1 MRIEHHVLYL
11 EGKLTLNT
19 VPAIARRLGKIRRRQ
34 LLALKSVDLSGVGR
48 VDSCGLGLIE
58 TLRDGGYR
66 KPLPVVN
73 ASSAVEDVI
82 NTFADKPLEVM
93 PTEPPRGFF
102 SDGIGAGL
110 YAIFHMLTEGLLV
123 AGEVFA
129 ASAVSLFIPSRHR
142 KGAISEQIVQIGAR
156 GVPIVG
162 LLSFIIG
169 FILALQGAVQL
180 EQFGGTPFIA
190 DLMALAMFR
199 ELAPLL
205 TAIIVTGRTGSAM
218 ASEIGTMQV
227 TNEIDAL
234 RAMGIRPYEYVV
246 GPKFIAMTVVMPMLA
261 FLSAVIGIFSGLV
274 VSVFVAG
281 QPARTYIDR
290 SLNILSAGDG
300 LLLLT
305 KSLLFGWA
313 IAAIAVYSGTNV
325 EGGAVEVG
333 KATTNAVVTTTF
345 VVVILNVV
353 FSLVYVL

>member
-1 MRIEHHVLYL
+1 MRIEGKILYL
-11 EGKLTLNT
+11 EGELTRST
-19 VPAIARRLGKIRRRQ
+19 VPLIARKLGQ
-34 LLALKSVDLSGVGR
+34 LRKRTLLSLQSVDLSAVSR
-48 VDSCGLGLIE
+48 VDSSGLGLIE

-66 KPLPVVN
+66 KPLPIVH

-82 NTFADKPLEVM
+82 ATFADSPLEM
-93 PTEPPRGFF
+93 PDEPRRGFF
-102 SDGIGAGL
+102 SDGIVAAI
-110 YAIFHMLTEGLLV
+110 YAVYHIMTEGLLT
-123 AGEVFA
+123 AGEVFF
-129 ASAVSLFIPSRHR
+129 ASANALFVPARHR

-169 FILALQGAVQL
+169 FILALQAAVQL

-218 ASEIGTMQV
+218 ASEIGTMKV

-246 GPKFIAMTVVMPMLA
+246 GPKFIAMTVVVPMLA
-261 FLSAVIGIFSGLV
+261 FLSAGIGIFSGLI

-305 KSLLFGWA
+305 KSLLFGWT
-313 IAAIAVYSGTNV
+313 IAAIAVYSGIHV

-333 KATTNAVVTTTF
+333 KATTNAVVATTF

-353 FSLVYVL
+353 FSLVYVI

>member
-1 MRIEHHVLYL
+1 MRIERDVLYL
-11 EGKLTLNT
+11 EGQLTRAT
-19 VPAIARRLGKIRRRQ
+19 VPGIAHRLGTLRKRR
-34 LLALKSVDLSGVGR
+34 LLALKSVDLSGVSS
-48 VDSCGLGLIE
+48 VDSSGLGLIE

-66 KPLPVVN
+66 KPLPVIR
-73 ASSAVEDVI
+73 ASTAVEDVI
-82 NTFADKPLEVM
+82 ETFADQPLQM
-93 PTEPPRGFF
+93 PEEPSRGFF
-102 SDGIGAGL
+102 SDGFFA
-110 YAIFHMLTEGLLV
+110 AIYSVYHMATEGLLT
-123 AGEVFA
+123 AGEVFYA
-129 ASAVSLFIPSRHR
+129 AAVSLFIPSRHR
-142 KGAISEQIVQIGAR
+142 KGAVSEQIVQIGAR

-205 TAIIVTGRTGSAM
+205 TAIIVTGRTGSAI
-218 ASEIGTMQV
+218 ASEIGTMKV

-246 GPKFIAMTVVMPMLA
+246 GPKFIAMTVVVPMLA
-261 FLSAVIGIFSGLV
+261 FLSAVVGVLSGLV
-274 VSVFVAG
+274 VSVFVVG

-290 SLNILSAGDG
+290 SLNILTVSDG

-305 KSLLFGWA
+305 KALLFGWT
-313 IAAIAVYSGTNV
+313 IAAIAVYSGTQV

-333 KATTNAVVTTTF
+333 KATTQAVVATTF
-345 VVVILNVV
+345 AVVIINVI
-353 FSLVYVL
+353 FSLVYVI